1 MSLKTLTGRKC
12 PAGHMLP
19 VGYRLLI
26 TGLSQITLKTLVY
39 NVHEGYFLSLR
50 LNYACQTVTNLEYIY
65 ISVLSNCVTVI
76 QQLQH
81 I

>member
-12 PAGHMLP
+12 LAGRILP
-19 VGYRLLI
+19 VGYKLLI

-50 LNYACQTVTNLEYIY
+50 LIYACQTVTNLEYIY
-65 ISVLSNCVTVI
+65 IYI
-76 QQLQH
+76 Y
-81 I
+81 IY